1 MRAEGPRCSIRHT
14 RTRVS
19 ELHYPEAESCNAIVS
34 RAEAVLGSMRYRNAC
49 KAAAPR
55 ATRPDRVLEVRVV
68 ECRSGGRSTGVNID
82 VELCCEAKVFEQSD
96 FRELV
101 WGRPLAEVRAA
112 LGEPQRIEQTQGV
125 QWSYP
130 IEVARE
136 DQVFP
141 GVTLVFVDG
150 RVNSYY
156 F

>member
-1 MRAEGPRCSIRHT
+1 M
-14 RTRVS
+14 
-19 ELHYPEAESCNAIVS
+19 
-34 RAEAVLGSMRYRNAC
+34 
-49 KAAAPR
+49 
-55 ATRPDRVLEVRVV
+55 V
-68 ECRSGGRSTGVNID
+68 ECRSGGSSTGVNID
-82 VELCCEAKVFEQSD
+82 VELCCEAKVFEESD